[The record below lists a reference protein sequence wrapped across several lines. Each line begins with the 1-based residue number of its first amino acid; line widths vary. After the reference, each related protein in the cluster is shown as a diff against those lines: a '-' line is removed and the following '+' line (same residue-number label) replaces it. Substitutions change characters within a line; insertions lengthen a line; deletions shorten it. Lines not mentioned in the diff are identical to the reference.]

1 MLVLLFFYVSVP
13 IPFNFILPKLD
24 ICFGKNIIF
33 ASFMTM
39 PKATIYKN
47 DRSVF
52 AQYNIRMPRKSR
64 VIQSISETTTK
75 QEFPYQQFRLCI
87 LPFIADIQRCLCSLV
102 SLSII
107 VVQITSYSFKE
118 VFIITV
124 YYFPYPVLSPTFL
137 TMNFI
142 SVILFMYLRTW
153 RSETPIFTAISAIVI
168 PGFAE
173 IIL

>member
-1 MLVLLFFYVSVP
+1 
-13 IPFNFILPKLD
+13 
-24 ICFGKNIIF
+24 
-33 ASFMTM
+33 MTM

-124 YYFPYPVLSPTFL
+124 YYFPYPVLSPTFPDNEL
-137 TMNFI
+137 HICHSLYVFTHLAVRNAYIHSHFGNRDSRI
-142 SVILFMYLRTW
+142 RRNHFVNDPLR
-153 RSETPIFTAISAIVI
+153 F
-168 PGFAE
+168 
-173 IIL
+173 